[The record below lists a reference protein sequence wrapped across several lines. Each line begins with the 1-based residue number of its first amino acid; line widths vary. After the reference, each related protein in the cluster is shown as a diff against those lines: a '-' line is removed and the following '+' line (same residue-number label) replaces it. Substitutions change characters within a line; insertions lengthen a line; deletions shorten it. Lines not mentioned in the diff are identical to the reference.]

1 MEEETLDKFMEKY
14 EERQGLEEEERLEYY
29 LYFAIIDENFAE
41 PTSLRK
47 NESIN
52 RLDSVKKIISKTD
65 KKVIDSNIYLK
76 KCAEYLSTSK
86 EDAVE
91 LLFEHL
97 QNRDRHVSI
106 NLLDDKLMTRIDE
119 QPSNELVREY
129 NKIVKKTDKMYEEI
143 VRMQIWNILYSDKE
157 NTTDIGTVYIKR
169 DENTLNA
176 SFQNSKKNG
185 RMPRLYIKKR

>member
-1 MEEETLDKFMEKY
+1 MEEETLDKFMEEY

-29 LYFAIIDENFAE
+29 LDFAIRDENFAE

-47 NESIN
+47 DESIN
-52 RLDSVKKIISKTD
+52 RFNSVKKIISKTD
-65 KKVIDSNIYLK
+65 MKVIDSNIYLR
-76 KCAEYLSTSK
+76 KCAEFLNTSK
-86 EDAVE
+86 EDAAE

-97 QNRDRHVSI
+97 QNRDKHISI

-119 QPSNELVREY
+119 QPSNELVKEY

-143 VRMQIWNILYSDKE
+143 VRMQIWNMLYSDKE

-176 SFQNSKKNG
+176 SFQNSKIKG
-185 RMPRLYIKKR
+185 RMPRVYIKKR